1 MYILNIERVNFQWYE
16 LKTPLFHRRDDGYA
30 FTISYQ
36 IAQEYTSSQRQ
47 IYNFLDWLG
56 DIGGLKDG
64 FIFMGTIV
72 MQIYTAITGSELNS
86 FLLRVLFKVEQQKKQ
101 KNREPQS

>member
-16 LKTPLFHRRDDGYA
+16 VKTPLLDRLDDGSA

-36 IAQEYTSSQRQ
+36 IAEEYTSSQRQ

-56 DIGGLKDG
+56 DVGGLKDG
-64 FIFMGTIV
+64 LFILGSLL
-72 MQIYTAITGSELNS
+72 MQIYTLICGSQLS
-86 FLLRVLFKVEQQKKQ
+86 KFLLEALFKVESK
-101 KNREPQS
+101 